1 MQDIQYLKQ
10 AIENSESL
18 AEGNFPAG
26 AIVVLNDEVIALK
39 SLLTLDFPCGL
50 KSSYCSF

>member
-10 AIENSESL
+10 AIENSRKSL

-26 AIVVLNDEVIALK
+26 AIVVLNDEVIA
-39 SLLTLDFPCGL
+39 SEV
-50 KSSYCSF
+50 SSP